1 MNIQQFQ
8 YVLAVAELRH
18 FEKAAEKCFVTQS
31 TLSTMIGRFEDE
43 IGIKVFERKT
53 KPASITKEGEQ
64 IIQQLRIILKDIDSL
79 DNIVQELK
87 GETVGEL
94 RIAIIP
100 TVAPYLLPL
109 FLSQYARQ
117 FPKVKMIVQE
127 MTTPEIRNALKS
139 RSIDFG
145 IAAVPLEDEELEE
158 LHLYNEPFL
167 IYDCYS
173 DQRVSPIRFEDLDF
187 SHLWLLQEGHCLRNQ
202 VEKICELSNMN
213 TRQALNFEFK
223 AGSIDS
229 LIRFTRANK
238 GITLLPY
245 MASAELQEE
254 DKRRILSLQAPTPIR
269 SIGLVTHR
277 HFVKKGLRDELQIV
291 IKKAVESKLPE
302 NTDGTM
308 IKPY

>member
-1 MNIQQFQ
+1 MNIQQLQ
-8 YVLAVAELRH
+8 YVLAVADLKH
-18 FEKAAEKCFVTQS
+18 FEKAAELCFVSQS

-43 IGIKVFERKT
+43 IGIKIFERKT
-53 KPASITKEGEQ
+53 KPASITLEGKE
-64 IIQQLRIILKDIDSL
+64 IVKQLRMILKNIDGL
-79 DNIVQELK
+79 DTIVQELK

-109 FLSQYARQ
+109 FLSKYAKL

-127 MTTPEIRNALKS
+127 MTTTEIQKGLKN

-145 IAAVPLEDEELEE
+145 IAAVPLEDEDLEE
-158 LHLYNEPFL
+158 IHLYDEPFL
-167 IYDCYS
+167 IYDCHS
-173 DQRVSPIRFEDLDF
+173 DTRKSTVRLQDLDY
-187 SHLWLLQEGHCLRNQ
+187 SHFWLLQEGHCLRNQ
-202 VEKICELSNMN
+202 VEKICELSDKSS
-213 TRQALNFEFK
+213 QGALNFEFK

-245 MASAELQEE
+245 MASLDMMEMDQE
-254 DKRRILSLQAPTPIR
+254 RISPIESMTPIR
-269 SIGLVTHR
+269 TIGLLTHR
-277 HFVKKGLRDELQIV
+277 HFVKKGLRSELKSIIQKTV
-291 IKKAVESKLPE
+291 VHKLP
-302 NTDGTM
+302 NNSNSKM